1 MVITFKDGTSYV
13 WEKECYTNCEYAC
26 GAFLVYKCGRI
37 VGVYNLDC
45 IVSVVV
51 K

>member
-1 MVITFKDGTSYV
+1 MVITFKDGTK
-13 WEKECYTNCEYAC
+13 WEKECYTNCEYVC
-26 GAFLVYKCGRI
+26 GAFLVCKCGQI

-45 IVSVVV
+45 IVSVVI